1 MNILEPKE
9 SLRRVKLARIC
20 LEKAKKSQSPTVKAL
35 MSDLALHNTQIAE
48 GMLQALITGMRGLV
62 FYCKTKEDKEKE
74 PVNPPYN

>member
-1 MNILEPKE
+1 MQILEPKE
-9 SLRRVKLARIC
+9 SLRRIKLARIC

-62 FYCKTKEDKEKE
+62 FYCKTENKEKE
-74 PVNPPYN
+74 PVNPLLN